1 MSAPRA
7 RPTVRVLVCGNAE
20 RGDDAVAPAAIA
32 ALLPTLPSPVR
43 STLDIRLRPE
53 LRVEDLVDLPA
64 GTSCLI
70 LDAVVGPEPG
80 SVVRLSLGELLVRLP
95 FMPRSSHQ
103 LPLDLVVGLAAV
115 LRDRPVDGTFVG
127 LAGRGFGY
135 GTPLS
140 LAARAGMPAYC
151 EAIATEL
158 DVLAAREPAFAAS
171 SAPAFAASSAREA

>member
-1 MSAPRA
+1 
-7 RPTVRVLVCGNAE
+7 
-20 RGDDAVAPAAIA
+20 
-32 ALLPTLPSPVR
+32 LPSSVR
-43 STLDIRLRPE
+43 STLDVRLRQE

-64 GTSCLI
+64 DASCLI

-115 LRDRPVDGTFVG
+115 LRDRPVEGTFVG

-135 GTPLS
+135 GVPLS
-140 LAARAGMPAYC
+140 LAARTGMPAYC
-151 EAIATEL
+151 TAIGAEL
-158 DVLAAREPAFAAS
+158 EVLADREPA
-171 SAPAFAASSAREA
+171 SATLSAREV